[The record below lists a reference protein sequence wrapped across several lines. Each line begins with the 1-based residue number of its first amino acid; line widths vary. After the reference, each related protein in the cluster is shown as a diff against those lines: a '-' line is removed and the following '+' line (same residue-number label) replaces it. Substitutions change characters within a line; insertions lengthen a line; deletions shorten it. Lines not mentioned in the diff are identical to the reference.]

1 MKYINKIILLSP
13 PNPFQ
18 LWKIILENFGGVGG
32 GNQEK
37 IKVQLTKKKAVPGA
51 PPPTSTKTGDQ
62 RQQTGAQATAAVVLV
77 SEAVL
82 TPTAVGRPTTTAVTT
97 ATTLKVNTTTAMA
110 VDTTTIEAQLTET
123 TTSTSAATATTATM
137 EPTTAPETTVP
148 ATAPAVPAA
157 ARL

>member
-1 MKYINKIILLSP
+1 M
-13 PNPFQ
+13 
-18 LWKIILENFGGVGG
+18 
-32 GNQEK
+32 
-37 IKVQLTKKKAVPGA
+37 
-51 PPPTSTKTGDQ
+51 
-62 RQQTGAQATAAVVLV
+62 VLV

-123 TTSTSAATATTATM
+123 TTSTLAATATM

-148 ATAPAVPAA
+148 ATAPVVPAA
-157 ARL
+157 SRDKQSSGPELEITEYGNSIRKTASAEKRTGKRASKLDGKR